1 MAEAFRSG
9 LETVAAIQTESALSL
24 GMSRAETIHTAYGE
38 LLDLIDCRAIYNG
51 ADYEQPLTYD
61 EIMNQE

>member
-1 MAEAFRSG
+1 MKITPAFLVYFG
-9 LETVAAIQTESALSL
+9 LSL

-38 LLDLIDCRAIYNG
+38 LIDCRAIYNG
-51 ADYEQPLTYD
+51 ADYERPLTYD